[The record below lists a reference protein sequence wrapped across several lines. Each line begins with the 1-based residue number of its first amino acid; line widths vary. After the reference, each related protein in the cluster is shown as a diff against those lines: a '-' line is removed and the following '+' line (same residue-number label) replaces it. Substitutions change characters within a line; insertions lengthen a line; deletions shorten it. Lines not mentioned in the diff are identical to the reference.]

1 MSQIYNDNTKRQKP
15 KENQL
20 GIFEISAK
28 EFMPFAGNSAEG
40 LRSTRQHYWGYVSV
54 YENTPKKLLRISPKS
69 CCNFAFWFKEGFGWR
84 TVVTK
89 LRLVSRLHG
98 NTLSPDIYSRK
109 PATRWVHLELCYRNP
124 DILKKILNWIALS
137 SATARK
143 YTPMQDIK
151 QPEHGRT
158 STTKDK
164 K

>member
-1 MSQIYNDNTKRQKP
+1 MTTQKGKSRKKISQ
-15 KENQL
+15 
-20 GIFEISAK
+20 GS
-28 EFMPFAGNSAEG
+28 
-40 LRSTRQHYWGYVSV
+40 LRSQLKNICILLEIQRRVSDPQESAAGV
-54 YENTPKKLLRISPKS
+54 MYLSMRIHPRS
-69 CCNFAFWFKEGFGWR
+69 CCVFAFWFKEGFGWR

-98 NTLSPDIYSRK
+98 NTLSPDIYLRK